1 MAAPAA
7 PTPHNRLR
15 QQQGRFFLGLA
26 RLVQRVLAHRRTR
39 IDVALRNK
47 AMRAAHVRGVD
58 PRTIAREVGLS
69 GETTRQVLRG
79 EPVGE

>member
-1 MAAPAA
+1 MAAPTA
-7 PTPHNRLR
+7 PTPHNRIR
-15 QQQGRFFLGLA
+15 QQQGRFLLGFA

-39 IDVALRNK
+39 MDVALRNR
-47 AMRAAHVRGVD
+47 AMRAAHAHGIV